1 MSSFRNI
8 VFTSVLVGL
17 ICGLAVSLMQY
28 VGTTPLILHA
38 ETFESAG
45 GEAGHSHDAAPAT
58 GEAAAPA
65 GHAHDEEAWGPAD
78 GFERNAYTA
87 AANIL
92 TAIGYALVLTGFISL
107 RGGNIGWREGL
118 FWGLGGFAAVALA
131 PMVGL
136 PPELPGSPAGELA
149 ARQAWWIG
157 TAAAT
162 AGGLALLAFRRE
174 PWAAVLAIVLIAAPH
189 VIGAPLPPE
198 GEHALAPLPL
208 ERRFIILATLTSFV
222 FWVLLGALSGTFL
235 KRFETAK

>member
-17 ICGLAVSLMQY
+17 ICGLAVSIMQY

-45 GEAGHSHDAAPAT
+45 GEAGHNHDVAPAT

-92 TAIGYALVLTGFISL
+92 TAIGYALVLTGLISL
-107 RGGNIGWREGL
+107 RGSNIGWREGL

-157 TAAAT
+157 TAVAT
-162 AGGLALLAFRRE
+162 AGGTALLAFRRE

-222 FWVLLGALSGTFL
+222 FWVLLGALSGALL
-235 KRFETAK
+235 KRFEAAK

>member
-45 GEAGHSHDAAPAT
+45 GEAAHSHDAAPAT

-65 GHAHDEEAWGPAD
+65 GHAHDDEAWGPAD

-92 TAIGYALVLTGFISL
+92 TA
-107 RGGNIGWREGL
+107 
-118 FWGLGGFAAVALA
+118 
-131 PMVGL
+131 MVMH
-136 PPELPGSPAGELA
+136 
-149 ARQAWWIG
+149 W
-157 TAAAT
+157 
-162 AGGLALLAFRRE
+162 F
-174 PWAAVLAIVLIAAPH
+174 
-189 VIGAPLPPE
+189 
-198 GEHALAPLPL
+198 
-208 ERRFIILATLTSFV
+208 
-222 FWVLLGALSGTFL
+222 
-235 KRFETAK
+235 